1 MQFSELNLLPQ
12 LLRAVEAAGYETPT
26 PIQEKAIPEVLAGK
40 DVVGRAQ
47 TGTGKTAAFALPILQ
62 RLSNAPANTTGRRNI
77 RTLILSPTRELSAQ
91 IAESF
96 LTYGKMLPLKST
108 VIYGGVSQIHQER
121 ALRSG
126 VDIVV
131 ATPGRLLDLMQ
142 QGICKLD
149 HVEIFV
155 LDEADQ
161 MFDMG
166 FINDVKKIIAK
177 IPQKR
182 QTLLFSATM
191 PPEIQT
197 LARQILVSPVDVTIA
212 STQTT
217 ADKIEQSVYFAEKAD
232 KWKLLAHLL
241 QDKII
246 AKALVFSRTK
256 HGANRIE
263 KNLNGVGISAESIH
277 GNKSQNARE
286 RALARFKGG
295 QTRVLVAT
303 DIAAR
308 GIDIDAVSHVINY
321 DLPNVAESYVHRV
334 GRTARAG
341 AAGIAISFCDH
352 EEREF
357 LFDIEKLLKCKIRVE
372 KSPVITATLAST
384 TSEAAPAKE
393 DHETVRRFVE
403 DQVRSN
409 GNWGRNNRGG
419 QNRGGRSQEP
429 RRPQNNDRGRG
440 VSAAP
445 KSAARAVDQVANFS
459 QPKGEQQERRAQNTA
474 PSSDTRP
481 RRDREPSLRG
491 SREYRPR

>member
-1 MQFSELNLLPQ
+1 MQFSQLNLLPQ

-26 PIQEKAIPEVLAGK
+26 PIQEKAIPEVLSGK

-62 RLSNAPANTTGRRNI
+62 RLMASNNNNNSAGRRNI
-77 RTLILSPTRELSAQ
+77 RALILSPTRELSSQ
-91 IAESF
+91 IGESF
-96 LTYGKMLPLKST
+96 VTYGKYLPLKSV
-108 VIYGGVSQIHQER
+108 VIYGGVSQIPQER

-131 ATPGRLLDLMQ
+131 ATPGRLLDLIQ

-149 HVEIFV
+149 SVEIFV

-166 FINDVKKIIAK
+166 FINDVKKIIAR
-177 IPQKR
+177 ISPRR

-191 PPEIQT
+191 PPEIQA
-197 LARQILVSPVDVTIA
+197 LAKQILTSPIDVTIA

-217 ADKIEQSVYFAEKAD
+217 ADKIEQSVYFAEKPE
-232 KWKLLAHLL
+232 KWRLLAHLL
-241 QDKII
+241 QDKTI
-246 AKALVFSRTK
+246 ARALVFSRTK

-263 KNLNGVGISAESIH
+263 KNLNGAGITAEAIH

-286 RALARFKGG
+286 RALSRFKGG
-295 QTRVLVAT
+295 QARVLVAT

-321 DLPNVAESYVHRV
+321 DLPNVPESYVHRV

-341 AAGIAISFCDH
+341 SAGIAISFCDQ

-357 LFDIEKLLKCKIRVE
+357 LFDIEKLLRTKIRIE
-372 KSPVITATLAST
+372 KSPLN
-384 TSEAAPAKE
+384 AAQSGPQAEQPKLAKE
-393 DHETVRRFVE
+393 EHNVVRTFVE
-403 DQVRSN
+403 EQIRSN
-409 GNWGRNNRGG
+409 DNWGRNRRGG
-419 QNRGGRSQEP
+419 Q
-429 RRPQNNDRGRG
+429 RPQQQRPQDTRPLEVGEHRSLPGESLRGAPSNPNDRGPRSNAG
-440 VSAAP
+440 P
-445 KSAARAVDQVANFS
+445 NN
-459 QPKGEQQERRAQNTA
+459 QNTGRSNNRRREA
-474 PSSDTRP
+474 PRNHRENRP
-481 RRDREPSLRG
+481 R
-491 SREYRPR
+491 